1 MKNELV
7 FNTLEEA
14 WAVAKILMSNNYI
27 VMLSKENLMIIL
39 NYEWSPCGDRNYVVF
54 GSVDDYVETKDYDD
68 AIQKANDDFARKYS
82 NIEKMDD
89 IICNLPVNCSEW
101 FDLIKKGYSDCV
113 QIYEKVTDLFLFLLN
128 DYSERL
134 FNGQ

>member
-14 WAVAKILMSNNYI
+14 WAVAKVLMDNNYI

-39 NYEWSPCGDRNYVVF
+39 NYEWSPCGDRNYIVF

-68 AIQKANDDFARKYS
+68 VIQRTNDDFARKYS

-89 IICNLPVNCSEW
+89 IITNLPIDCSEW
-101 FDLIKKGYSDCV
+101 FNLMDNGYSDCV
-113 QIYEKVTDLFLFLLN
+113 QIYEKVTSLFLFLLN
-128 DYSERL
+128 DYSERV
-134 FNGQ
+134 FNRG